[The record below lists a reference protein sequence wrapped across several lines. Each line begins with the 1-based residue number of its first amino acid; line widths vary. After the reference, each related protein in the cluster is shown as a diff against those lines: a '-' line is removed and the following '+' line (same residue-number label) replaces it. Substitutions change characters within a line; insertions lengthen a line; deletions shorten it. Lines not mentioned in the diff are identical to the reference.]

1 MKKISNQIYIF
12 RDYLVKN
19 VGVST
24 RDLENL
30 DEVIIPDIEED
41 QFEDF
46 LK

>member
-1 MKKISNQIYIF
+1 MIFNYF

-19 VGVST
+19 VGVCP

-41 QFEDF
+41 QFEEF
-46 LK
+46 IK